1 MKLNTCPAVIC
12 IYGPTAAGKTA
23 LSIELAKQ
31 LDGEI
36 ISVDSALIYR
46 GMDIGTAKPSL
57 EEQCSVPH
65 HLLDIINPDES
76 YSVAQF
82 CEDAT
87 SIIRQIQQRGNIP
100 LLVGG
105 TMMYFNALQEGLAPL
120 PQANERIRA
129 QISTE
134 AAEMGWPALHARL
147 QTVDP
152 VTAEKLKPQDQQRIQ
167 RALEV
172 YIITGTPLSA
182 LLQQTHSPDDFNYVN
197 ILLMPLRRKWLH
209 ERIARRFAQM
219 MEQGFL
225 QEVSAVLAQWP
236 EAKDKPAFRMV
247 GYRQAIEY
255 LQHQD
260 LVLLSEKAVAA
271 TRQLAK
277 RQLTW
282 IRHWPEGIF
291 IDPESS
297 NLQTLVR
304 AQFR

>member
-1 MKLNTCPAVIC
+1 MSQTVITLR
-12 IYGPTAAGKTA
+12 GPTASGKTD
-23 LSIELAKQ
+23 LAISLIKK
-31 LDGEI
+31 LPLEI
-36 ISVDSALIYR
+36 VSVDSVMVYR
-46 GMDIGTAKPSL
+46 GLDIGSAKPNQQIL
-57 EEQCSVPH
+57 DQYPH
-65 HLLDIINPDES
+65 HLVNVSDPEND
-76 YSVAQF
+76 YSLGKFFKDVNKA
-82 CEDAT
+82 
-87 SIIRQIQQRGNIP
+87 IQLITENKKIP
-100 LLVGG
+100 ILVGG

-129 QISTE
+129 QISAE

-197 ILLMPLRRKWLH
+197 ILLMPQRRKWLH